1 MFDISINDLRS
12 WHTVVMLVA
21 FLGIVFWAY
30 SRKRHKSFDEAAN
43 LPFADNDLD
52 VQSVKELKASQGSN
66 KENLQ

>member
-1 MFDISINDLRS
+1 MFDISLNDLRS

-30 SRKRHKSFDEAAN
+30 SRKRRKAFDEAAN
-43 LPFADNDLD
+43 LPFADDDLD
-52 VQSVKELKASQGSN
+52 IQSVRELKASQGSN